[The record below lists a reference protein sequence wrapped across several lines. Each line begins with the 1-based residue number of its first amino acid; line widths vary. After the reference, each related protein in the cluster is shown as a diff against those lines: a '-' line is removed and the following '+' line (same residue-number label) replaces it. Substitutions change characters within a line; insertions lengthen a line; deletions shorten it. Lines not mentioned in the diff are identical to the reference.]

1 MVVEARYAVFSIDQY
16 ITFEPTW
23 AIFHIRPHFRDL
35 STQIFSTQKLSTFR
49 YGPENSG
56 VRLSHDR
63 PMMKNIYYM
72 ICTMFGASAAMSEVQ
87 MRLLLAVCTQILPKF
102 EYFFVYFIFRTKYLE
117 SLSYDRLET
126 FIKDGTNTKLCS
138 VEI

>member
-23 AIFHIRPHFRDL
+23 AILHIRPHFRDL
-35 STQIFSTQKLSTFR
+35 STQILSTQNLSTFR

-63 PMMKNIYYM
+63 PMMKKSLVY
-72 ICTMFGASAAMSEVQ
+72 GMSDVWG
-87 MRLLLAVCTQILPKF
+87 
-102 EYFFVYFIFRTKYLE
+102 FRGDVGSSDEAPTGCLYSNFAK
-117 SLSYDRLET
+117 
-126 FIKDGTNTKLCS
+126 I
-138 VEI
+138 

>member
-35 STQIFSTQKLSTFR
+35 STQILSTQKLSTFR

-56 VRLSHDR
+56 VRLFHDR
-63 PMMKNIYYM
+63 HNYDEKPLVY
-72 ICTMFGASAAMSEVQ
+72 GMSDVWGFRGDVGSSDEAPTGC
-87 MRLLLAVCTQILPKF
+87 LYSKF
-102 EYFFVYFIFRTKYLE
+102 AKI
-117 SLSYDRLET
+117 
-126 FIKDGTNTKLCS
+126 
-138 VEI
+138 